1 LIFLPNQNGP
11 DAQAQERTPSSGE
24 SGMSESVRF
33 EDKVVIVTGAGGGL
47 GRAHALLFARHG
59 ARVVVND
66 LGGSAHGEGANASA
80 ADRVVAEIRE
90 SGGQAVAN
98 HDSVTDGDKIV
109 QNALDAFGRIDVVVN
124 NAGILRDKSFAKMED
139 ADWDL
144 VYRVHVEGAYKVT
157 RAGWPHLREQ
167 NYGRVIFTSSTSGIY
182 GNFGQSNY
190 GMAKLG
196 LYGLTRTLALEGRK
210 NNILVNA
217 IAPTGGTR
225 MTEGLIPASVFELL
239 KPELVSPL
247 VVYLG
252 SEQCQDSAGL
262 YEVGG
267 GWVGKVRW
275 ERSLGAGFDPRAGFT
290 PEDVAAQWSA
300 IGDFTDA
307 AHPADNVEAL
317 KEMMANLQRFGS

>member
-1 LIFLPNQNGP
+1 
-11 DAQAQERTPSSGE
+11 
-24 SGMSESVRF
+24 MSEPVHF
-33 EDKVVIVTGAGGGL
+33 DDKVVIVTGAGGGL

-66 LGGSAHGEGANASA
+66 LGGSASGEGANASA
-80 ADRVVAEIRE
+80 ADRVVSEIRE
-90 SGGQAVAN
+90 AGGTAVAN

-109 QNALDAFGRIDVVVN
+109 QNALDTFGRIDVVVN
-124 NAGILRDKSFAKMED
+124 NAGILRDKSFVKMED

-157 RAGWPHLREQ
+157 HAAWPHLREQ

-225 MTEGLIPASVFELL
+225 MTEGLIPPNVFELL
-239 KPELVSPL
+239 KPELISPL

-262 YEVGG
+262 FEVGG
-267 GWVGKVRW
+267 GWIGKVRW
-275 ERSLGAGFDPRAGFT
+275 ERSLGAGFDPHAGFS
-290 PEDVAAQWSA
+290 PEDVAAQWQT
-300 IGDFTDA
+300 INDFAGAVHPQDTA
-307 AHPADNVEAL
+307 AAL
-317 KEMMANLQRFGS
+317 KEMMANLQKYMG

>member
-1 LIFLPNQNGP
+1 
-11 DAQAQERTPSSGE
+11 T
-24 SGMSESVRF
+24 
-33 EDKVVIVTGAGGGL
+33 
-47 GRAHALLFARHG
+47 
-59 ARVVVND
+59 
-66 LGGSAHGEGANASA
+66 
-80 ADRVVAEIRE
+80 
-90 SGGQAVAN
+90 AVAN
-98 HDSVTDGDKIV
+98 HDSVTDGGRIV
-109 QNALDAFGRIDVVVN
+109 ENALDAFGRVDVVVN
-124 NAGILRDKSFAKMED
+124 NAGILRDKTFHKMED

-144 VYRVHVEGAYKVT
+144 VYQVHVEGAYKVT
-157 RAGWPHLREQ
+157 RAAWPHLREQ
-167 NYGRVIFTSSTSGIY
+167 AYGRVVFTSSTSGIY

-225 MTEGLIPASVFELL
+225 MTEGLIPPQVFEQL

-252 SEQCQDSAGL
+252 SSACEETSGL

-267 GWVGKVRW
+267 GWIGKVRW
-275 ERSLGAGFDPRAGFT
+275 ERSLGFGFDPKAGFDA
-290 PEDVAAQWSA
+290 EDVAAHWQQ
-300 IGDFTDA
+300 ICDFENA

-317 KEMMANLQRFGS
+317 REMMANLQKHAL

>member
-1 LIFLPNQNGP
+1 
-11 DAQAQERTPSSGE
+11 
-24 SGMSESVRF
+24 
-33 EDKVVIVTGAGGGL
+33 
-47 GRAHALLFARHG
+47 
-59 ARVVVND
+59 
-66 LGGSAHGEGANASA
+66 
-80 ADRVVAEIRE
+80 
-90 SGGQAVAN
+90 
-98 HDSVTDGDKIV
+98 
-109 QNALDAFGRIDVVVN
+109 
-124 NAGILRDKSFAKMED
+124 
-139 ADWDL
+139 
-144 VYRVHVEGAYKVT
+144 
-157 RAGWPHLREQ
+157 
-167 NYGRVIFTSSTSGIY
+167 
-182 GNFGQSNY
+182 
-190 GMAKLG
+190 MAKLG

-275 ERSLGAGFDPRAGFT
+275 ERSLGAGFDPREGFS
-290 PEDVAAQWSA
+290 PEDVAAQWGA
-300 IGDFTDA
+300 IANFEGA

-317 KEMMANLQRFGS
+317 KEMMANLQRFAG

>member
-1 LIFLPNQNGP
+1 MLVLTP
-11 DAQAQERTPSSGE
+11 DGLRTQDRAGIIIRGSD
-24 SGMSESVRF
+24 MSESMDF
-33 EDKVVIVTGAGGGL
+33 EGKVVIVTGAGGGL

-59 ARVVVND
+59 ARVIVND

-80 ADRVVAEIRE
+80 ADRVVAEILDE
-90 SGGQAVAN
+90 GGEAVAN

-109 QNALDAFGRIDVVVN
+109 QNALDTYGRVDVVVN

-139 ADWDL
+139 TDWDL

-157 RAGWPHLREQ
+157 RAAWPHLREQ
-167 NYGRVIFTSSTSGIY
+167 NYGRIIFTSSTSGIY
-182 GNFGQSNY
+182 GNFGQANY

-196 LYGLTRTLALEGRK
+196 LYGLTRTLAIEGRK

-225 MTEGLIPASVFELL
+225 MTEGLIPASVFDLL

-247 VVYLG
+247 VVFLG
-252 SEQCQDSAGL
+252 SEQCPDSGGL

-267 GWVGKVRW
+267 GWMGKVRW
-275 ERSLGAGFDPRAGFT
+275 ERSLGAGFDPHAGFS
-290 PEDVAAQWSA
+290 PQDVAAQWAS
-300 IGDFTDA
+300 ISDFSNA
-307 AHPADNVEAL
+307 AHPADSAEAL
-317 KEMMANLQRFGS
+317 KEMMANLQRFG

>member
-1 LIFLPNQNGP
+1 
-11 DAQAQERTPSSGE
+11 
-24 SGMSESVRF
+24 MSNAISFADR
-33 EDKVVIVTGAGGGL
+33 VVIVTGAGGGL

-66 LGGSAHGEGANASA
+66 LGGSAHGEGASQSA
-80 ADRVVAEIRE
+80 ADRVVAEIIDA
-90 SGGQAVAN
+90 GGQAVAN
-98 HDSVTDGDKIV
+98 HDSVTDGARIV
-109 QNALDAFGRIDVVVN
+109 ENALDAFGRVDVVVN
-124 NAGILRDKSFAKMED
+124 NAGILRDKSFVKMDD

-157 RAGWPHLREQ
+157 HAAWPHLREQ

-190 GMAKLG
+190 AMAKLG

-210 NNILVNA
+210 SNILVNA
-217 IAPTGGTR
+217 IAPTGATR
-225 MTEGLIPASVFELL
+225 MTEGLLPPDVFELL

-262 YEVGG
+262 FEVGG
-267 GWVGKVRW
+267 GWIGKVRW
-275 ERSLGAGFDPRAGFT
+275 ERSLGAGFDPRTGFS
-290 PEDVAAQWSA
+290 PEDVALHWQA
-300 IGDFTDA
+300 INDFSNA
-307 AHPADNVEAL
+307 AHPQDNLEAL
-317 KEMMANLQRFGS
+317 KEMMANLQKFAG

>member
-1 LIFLPNQNGP
+1 
-11 DAQAQERTPSSGE
+11 
-24 SGMSESVRF
+24 MSESVRF
-33 EDKVVIVTGAGGGL
+33 KDKVVIVTGAGGGL
-47 GRAHALLFARHG
+47 GRAHALLFAKHG
-59 ARVVVND
+59 ARVIIND

-90 SGGQAVAN
+90 AGGEAVAN

-109 QNALDAFGRIDVVVN
+109 QNALDAFGRVDVVVN

-157 RAGWPHLREQ
+157 RAAWPHLRDQ
-167 NYGRVIFTSSTSGIY
+167 GYGRIIFTSSTSGIY
-182 GNFGQSNY
+182 GNFGQANY

-196 LYGLTRTLALEGRK
+196 LYGLTRTLAVEGRK

-267 GWVGKVRW
+267 GWIGKVRW
-275 ERSLGAGFDPRAGFT
+275 ERSLGAGFDPHAGFS
-290 PEDVAAQWSA
+290 PEDVAAQWQTIS
-300 IGDFTDA
+300 DFSEA
-307 AHPADNVEAL
+307 VHPADNVEAL
-317 KEMMANLQRFGS
+317 KEMMANLQRFA

>member
-1 LIFLPNQNGP
+1 
-11 DAQAQERTPSSGE
+11 
-24 SGMSESVRF
+24 MSESVRF

-66 LGGSAHGEGANASA
+66 LGGSTQGEGANASA
-80 ADRVVAEIRE
+80 ADKVVAEIRAA
-90 SGGQAVAN
+90 GGTAVAN

-109 QNALDAFGRIDVVVN
+109 QNALDAFGRVDVLVN
-124 NAGILRDKSFAKMED
+124 NAGILRDKTFAKMED
-139 ADWDL
+139 SDWDL

-157 RAGWPHLREQ
+157 RAAWPHLREK
-167 NYGRVIFTSSTSGIY
+167 NYGRVIFTASTSGIY

-210 NNILVNA
+210 HNILVNA

-225 MTEGLIPASVFELL
+225 MTEGLIPAEVFEQL

-252 SEQCQDSAGL
+252 SEQCQDTSGL

-267 GWVGKVRW
+267 GWIGKVRW
-275 ERSLGAGFDPRAGFT
+275 ERSLGVGFDPREGFAV
-290 PEDVAAQWSA
+290 EEVAANWA
-300 IGDFTDA
+300 RIGDFEGA
-307 AHPADNVEAL
+307 VHPRDNIEAL
-317 KEMMANLQRFGS
+317 NQMMLNLQKYVKH

>member
-1 LIFLPNQNGP
+1 
-11 DAQAQERTPSSGE
+11 
-24 SGMSESVRF
+24 MSESVRF

-59 ARVVVND
+59 ARVIVND

-90 SGGQAVAN
+90 AGGEAVAN

-109 QNALDAFGRIDVVVN
+109 QNALDAFGRVNVVVN

-157 RAGWPHLREQ
+157 RAAWPHLRDQ
-167 NYGRVIFTSSTSGIY
+167 NYGRIIFTSSTSGIY
-182 GNFGQSNY
+182 GNFGQANY

-196 LYGLTRTLALEGRK
+196 LYGLTRTLAVEGRK

-225 MTEGLIPASVFELL
+225 MTEGLIPASVFDLL

-252 SEQCQDSAGL
+252 SDQCQDSAGL

-267 GWVGKVRW
+267 GWIGKVRW
-275 ERSLGAGFDPRAGFT
+275 ERSLGAGFNPHAGFS
-290 PEDVAAQWSA
+290 PEDVVAQWQTIS
-300 IGDFTDA
+300 DFSDA
-307 AHPADNVEAL
+307 VHPADNVEAL
-317 KEMMANLQRFGS
+317 KEMMANLQKFA

>member
-1 LIFLPNQNGP
+1 
-11 DAQAQERTPSSGE
+11 
-24 SGMSESVRF
+24 MSEPVRF

-47 GRAHALLFARHG
+47 GRAHALLFAKHG

-90 SGGQAVAN
+90 AGGTAVAN
-98 HDSVTDGDKIV
+98 HDSVTDGDKVV
-109 QNALDAFGRIDVVVN
+109 QNALDAFGRIDIVVN
-124 NAGILRDKSFAKMED
+124 NAGILRDKTFAKMED

-157 RAGWPHLREQ
+157 HAAWPHMREQ

-225 MTEGLIPASVFELL
+225 MTEGLIPADVFELL
-239 KPELVSPL
+239 KPELISPL
-247 VVYLG
+247 VVFLG
-252 SEQCQDSAGL
+252 SEQCQETSGL
-262 YEVGG
+262 FEVGG
-267 GWVGKVRW
+267 GWIGKTRW
-275 ERSLGAGFDPRAGFT
+275 ERSIGAGFDPRTGFS
-290 PEDVAAQWSA
+290 PEDVAASWQN
-300 IGDFTDA
+300 ICDFEGA
-307 AHPADNVEAL
+307 AHPKDTIEAL
-317 KEMMANLQRFGS
+317 QEMMKNLQHYSA